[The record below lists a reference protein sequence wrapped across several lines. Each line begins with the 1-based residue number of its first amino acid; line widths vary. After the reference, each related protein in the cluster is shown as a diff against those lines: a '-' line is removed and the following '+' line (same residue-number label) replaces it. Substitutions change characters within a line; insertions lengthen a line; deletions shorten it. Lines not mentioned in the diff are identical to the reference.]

1 MWFAASTDRTAC
13 LLVIDGG
20 KFVKKRTA
28 WILVAV
34 AVIVAIAWW
43 GSGQLKI
50 DSCLDS
56 GGRWSYEL
64 GICER

>member
-1 MWFAASTDRTAC
+1 MWFAASTDLMAC
-13 LLVIDGG
+13 LLNIDGD
-20 KFVKKRTA
+20 KLVKKKA

-34 AVIVAIAWW
+34 AIVIAIAWW
-43 GSGQLKI
+43 GSVQLKI

-64 GICER
+64 DICER